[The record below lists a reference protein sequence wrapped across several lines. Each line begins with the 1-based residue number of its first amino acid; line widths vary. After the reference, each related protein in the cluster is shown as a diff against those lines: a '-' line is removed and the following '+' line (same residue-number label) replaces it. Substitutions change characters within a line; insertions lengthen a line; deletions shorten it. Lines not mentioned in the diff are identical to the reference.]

1 MINVA
6 LTGVRNSSPGFSGG
20 HNGASSRYIL
30 NWGSPDQVE
39 VLESAAN
46 TPSPPGSIIATFKGG
61 GGGWGDPLK
70 RDPNQVLEDVL
81 DDFIS
86 RENAERDYGVVIDR
100 DLTIDIDATRE
111 RRDQKES

>member
-1 MINVA
+1 MGQYKPLQVA
-6 LTGVRNSSPGFSGG
+6 IVGCGNISRAY
-20 HNGASSRYIL
+20 GASL
-30 NWGSPDQVE
+30 NRRPDQVE